1 MGARTENGE
10 NPRFFFWKNGGN
22 HAQRRNTALHEVI
35 FFLDGDAAVLRT
47 CRRALR
53 AQKKRHLQKDCALK
67 TQEGSLCLV
76 SRAAAARFSSHRA
89 FFFGVFFAGRW
100 AF

>member
-53 AQKKRHLQKDCALK
+53 AQKKKGIFRRLCSKD
-67 TQEGSLCLV
+67 
-76 SRAAAARFSSHRA
+76 ARGLFV
-89 FFFGVFFAGRW
+89 FGFAGGCRPL
-100 AF
+100 